1 MIPGTFFAKD
11 TSGQAIRNRMI
22 LTVLFFIIAGFY
34 LAGLLGRLLLGY
46 WIRKKQREF
55 GEGGFSRTY
64 TWGARRN
71 APERKPEGDVTV
83 SRTQASPEKKINGN
97 VGDYID
103 YEEIKEP

>member
-1 MIPGTFFAKD
+1 
-11 TSGQAIRNRMI
+11 MI

-34 LAGLLGRLLLGY
+34 LAGLLGRLLLGH

-64 TWGARRN
+64 TWSTGRRD
-71 APERKPEGDVTV
+71 ASERKTEGDVTV
-83 SRTQASPEKKINGN
+83 SRTQASPEKKINRD
-97 VGDYID
+97 VGDYVD